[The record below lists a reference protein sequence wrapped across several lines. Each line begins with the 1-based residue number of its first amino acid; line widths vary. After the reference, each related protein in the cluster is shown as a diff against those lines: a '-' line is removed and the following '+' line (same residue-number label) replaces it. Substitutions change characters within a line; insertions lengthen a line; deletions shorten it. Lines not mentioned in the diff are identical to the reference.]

1 VLPGAKYCTFRKVA
15 SDHLMVGGHF
25 SAQTCHM
32 SKMSALSLLPM
43 SITKTRISGILLA
56 LSIVVCVTLN
66 AKTAIAAD
74 DLGAGGN
81 AALQLAAKI
90 AAVDAGRDHNKSGL
104 VADYEKVYGKIDRV
118 PARWPAL
125 VRRVLVCQQTDDQIC
140 VRSSMEA
147 IENIGGINAF
157 PLTHLF
163 EVSRYGMS
171 VETIHG
177 HLHDAETKSDDADMA
192 ASKPAPTR
200 QVATIIPASV
210 PDRNASSDPPATSTP
225 APTAASTTNPA
236 VSVASNAPV
245 KSTVSKTLLQRA
257 STRLGKLGTAD
268 ASGFFLDALFI
279 MAAVLLLSAYF
290 LFSAMRGRRTE
301 RRERLHAL
309 QEIQRLED
317 FVAEEKVR
325 TDHVLWSEQLKAEV
339 TLEAQKSHAD
349 ELLRQA
355 QQAKDAAIEE
365 GRLRATESHKAELL
379 KIEQVIQ
386 FEKARMA
393 EAVKAEQLKTEEA
406 IKSAKFRADQAIDAY
421 DQMAARELV
430 YAHKHND
437 ELQEALNAEQE
448 RREAQELKTEEAL
461 QAVETFKVREKK
473 LLEIIRAEQR
483 VRASEARQ
491 AAEKLKA
498 AQQAAAALQ
507 ASLVATRALKAD
519 LERRADEAMQAAEAR
534 IAEARQLHASPAI
547 QAVPSVQASGESSG
561 PYSPA
566 GMEMPPT
573 DAVALK
579 DAHSG

>member
-1 VLPGAKYCTFRKVA
+1 
-15 SDHLMVGGHF
+15 
-25 SAQTCHM
+25 M
-32 SKMSALSLLPM
+32 SKMRTLSLLPM
-43 SITKTRISGILLA
+43 SMTKPRIGPILFA
-56 LSIVVCVTLN
+56 LSIAASIALN
-66 AKTAIAAD
+66 TEAALAAD
-74 DLGAGGN
+74 DASPGGN

-90 AAVDAGRDHNKSGL
+90 AGFNAGREHNKSEL

-163 EVSRYGMS
+163 EVSRFGMS

-177 HLHDAETKSDDADMA
+177 HLHDAETNSDDAGMA
-192 ASKPAPTR
+192 ASKQASAR
-200 QVATIIPASV
+200 QVATIVPTSA
-210 PDRNASSDPPATSTP
+210 PDRNVSPDPPAPASTV
-225 APTAASTTNPA
+225 ASTAASATNRP
-236 VSVASNAPV
+236 VSAASNASV
-245 KSTVSKTLLQRA
+245 KGAVSRTLLQRA
-257 STRLGKLGTAD
+257 TTRLGKLGAAD

-279 MAAVLLLSAYF
+279 MAAALLLFAYL
-290 LFSAMRGRRTE
+290 LFSAIRGRGVAQ
-301 RRERLHAL
+301 RERLHAL

-317 FVAEEKVR
+317 LMAEEKVR
-325 TDHVLWSEQLKAEV
+325 TDHLLWSEQLKAEV
-339 TLEAQKSHAD
+339 ALEAQKSHAD

-355 QQAKDAAIEE
+355 KQARDAAIEE
-365 GRLRATESHKAELL
+365 GRLRVTESHKAELL

-386 FEKARMA
+386 IEKARMA

-437 ELQEALNAEQE
+437 ELQEALDAEQE

-519 LERRADEAMQAAEAR
+519 LERRADEAMQAAEVR

-547 QAVPSVQASGESSG
+547 QAVPSMQISGESSG
-561 PYSPA
+561 QSSPS
-566 GMEMPPT
+566 GMEVPST
-573 DAVALK
+573 GAVALK